1 MWYMVDFGIINISQI
16 VVLKN
21 QKATQEQCSCKV
33 VNRENKFKAVSNT
46 VWVCWKAMIE
56 EKTIK

>member
-1 MWYMVDFGIINISQI
+1 MVDFGIINISQI